1 MKFNCPHC
9 GVELSGDAEPGDS
22 GDCPNCGK
30 EFTVPTAPRL
40 SVGTARFKKCPSC
53 GALVEQNSRFCSNC
67 GTAIASAPTFP
78 SQEDAAA
85 PLPVGR
91 IGRCK
96 YCGKTVHIGDN
107 PCPNCGHEL
116 KWIRKKATPS
126 AVSTEKTP
134 NSQPTN
140 TQKNEKERQ
149 KFMELSDKL
158 GELSSW
164 GFHNVATEIGSTAFP
179 GAGLLTGLAMF
190 CFNPVW
196 WIVGPI
202 FATIGSRRLVKGDY
216 RGARK
221 ALWWGRGINW
231 AIVFAVIVG
240 SRLVINSPG
249 DSRNSTR
256 GDNQKENNTYRK
268 ESERSSARRKANRK
282 IDIYVE
288 TTDTTIDT
296 LCMAIEHFR
305 TDVGRYPTA
314 EEGGLRALVDDVG
327 APDWCGPYI
336 KKLTTDAW
344 NRPFFYGQSNGVPML
359 ISAGPDGVFQTKDD
373 IASRYEQY
381 RVHPDFV
388 PHDESRLLN
397 PHKRITKEKQTDQES
412 VERVWNGDSP

>member
-1 MKFNCPHC
+1 MAIYGFGSTLDGEEFKDEFFNDEKIIL
-9 GVELSGDAEPGDS
+9 GWNAENAQDLYS
-22 GDCPNCGK
+22 
-30 EFTVPTAPRL
+30 
-40 SVGTARFKKCPSC
+40 
-53 GALVEQNSRFCSNC
+53 LVSR
-67 GTAIASAPTFP
+67 I
-78 SQEDAAA
+78 
-85 PLPVGR
+85 
-91 IGRCK
+91 K
-96 YCGKTVHIGDN
+96 IGDIIYLKTN
-107 PCPNCGHEL
+107 QPGGRTAKIKGIGVVTKGFLECFIDGDYNSADITEWNSL
-116 KWIRKKATPS
+116 SIKVKWIRKKATPS